1 MAKKFTCKVC
11 GQTFEAD
18 QMPDKCPICTAPS
31 SEIEEVVEAGAASEA
46 KPKKKGLDTNSN
58 VYTIVYAAVMVI
70 IVAFL
75 LAFVS
80 SALKPTQDANVE
92 NDTKGQILTALG
104 YDKAAIDVQKTFVD
118 NVKDNLLKDGE
129 LTAYDGAF
137 LSSYGS
143 AIKNGELHVFTAKT
157 ADGKNAFV
165 FPVTGRGLWGG
176 LWGYIAVDE
185 FKTTVLGT
193 YFYHES
199 ETAGLGARIGDRDF
213 QEKFIG
219 KPICDA
225 AGKIALTVVK
235 DGAAAAETEV
245 DGVTGATLTSKGVG
259 AMCTE
264 GLNVYA
270 DFLTGSV
277 ASADC
282 CAAKAAAGCCAEK
295 AEGACCGK
303 CKEGAE
309 GQCAHAEAGCPNEGG
324 CQKAEGCPKAE
335 GCGHCP
341 NANVEQ

>member
-80 SALKPTQDANVE
+80 SALKPTQDANVLR
-92 NDTKGQILTALG
+92 DTKNQILTSLNIEDLKGDAV
-104 YDKAAIDVQKTFVD
+104 DQKYAEVIVD
-118 NVKDNLLKDGE
+118 TLECNEIEFYEAKVDGQ
-129 LTAYDGAF
+129 TKY
-137 LSSYGS
+137 
-143 AIKNGELHVFTAKT
+143 
-157 ADGKNAFV
+157 V
-165 FPVTGRGLWGG
+165 FPVKGRGLWGG
-176 LWGYIAVDE
+176 LWGFISVDE
-185 FKTTVLGT
+185 DKTHVYGT
-193 YFYHES
+193 YFSHES
-199 ETAGLGARIGDRDF
+199 ETAGLGARINERWF
-213 QEKFIG
+213 QQQFNG
-219 KPICDA
+219 KPIFNE
-225 AGKIALTVVK
+225 AGEIALTVVK
-235 DGAAAAETEV
+235 AGAASAETEV
-245 DGVTGATLTSKGVG
+245 DGVTGATLTSKGVAG
-259 AMCTE
+259 MVTD
-264 GLNVYA
+264 GLAQYK
-270 DFLTGSV
+270 DFLAVEALDGG
-277 ASADC
+277 DC
-282 CAAKAAAGCCAEK
+282 CAAKAAGCCAEK

-303 CKEGAE
+303 CQEGAE